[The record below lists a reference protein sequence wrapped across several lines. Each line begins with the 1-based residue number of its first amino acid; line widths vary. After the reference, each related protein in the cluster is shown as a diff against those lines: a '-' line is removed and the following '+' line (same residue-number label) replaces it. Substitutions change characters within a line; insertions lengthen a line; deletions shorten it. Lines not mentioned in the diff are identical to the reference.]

1 MSEQPDPWKLVEE
14 LVEQLEWVCER
25 EGFMY
30 GGEELYER
38 AVDALAAHGVDVSGR
53 RYAERNQP
61 PKAPALT
68 ADDAAEAVKAALSD
82 GGEFKCAAPDV
93 TWETVRHGHIPL
105 LMPGNR
111 GLVTLFRT
119 SLGLVGCDFF
129 KAPDGRVWSGKE
141 GAAGPLSRLSKSEYD
156 LLDAALKNAR
166 WGEVSNERRVAG
178 PHHADG
184 CDGTSFRYVGDG
196 YNRSRKCRCGAEDHD
211 PAPGWASEV
220 KAILTGKRTTG
231 EREA

>member
-1 MSEQPDPWKLVEE
+1 MSDEIDPWKLVEE
-14 LVEQLEWVCER
+14 LAEQLEWVCEQ

-68 ADDAAEAVKAALSD
+68 ADDAAEALKAALSS

-93 TWETVRHGHIPL
+93 TWETVRNGHIPL
-105 LMPGNR
+105 AMSNG

-119 SLGLVGCDFF
+119 PAGLSGCDFF
-129 KAPDGRVWSGKE
+129 KAPDGRTWSGKE
-141 GAAGPLSRLSKSEYD
+141 GAAGPISRLSD
-156 LLDAALKNAR
+156 
-166 WGEVSNERRVAG
+166 
-178 PHHADG
+178 
-184 CDGTSFRYVGDG
+184 
-196 YNRSRKCRCGAEDHD
+196 
-211 PAPGWASEV
+211 
-220 KAILTGKRTTG
+220 G
-231 EREA
+231 ERELLERLLEQAG